1 MEMIQDVLSV
11 WTKLYSIMKE
21 NKLIMYEK
29 LDMFSKTMS
38 MGGGIIGI
46 LSHFNAEKRIPV
58 PILPPEGSEHV
69 VACGGEWRRAVD
81 RRRRVYRA
89 FREEQT
95 AGSPPEAAA
104 A

>member
-1 MEMIQDVLSV
+1 MEVIQDVLSV

-38 MGGGIIGI
+38 MGQGIIGI
-46 LSHFNAEKRIPV
+46 LSHFNAENRIPV
-58 PILPPEGSEHV
+58 PILTPEGSEHV
-69 VACGGEWRRAVD
+69 TACGGEWRKAVD
-81 RRRRVYRA
+81 RRGRVYRA

-95 AGSPPEAAA
+95 AGSPPEAGAA
-104 A
+104 

>member
-1 MEMIQDVLSV
+1 
-11 WTKLYSIMKE
+11 
-21 NKLIMYEK
+21 MYEK

-38 MGGGIIGI
+38 MGEGIIGI
-46 LSHFNAEKRIPV
+46 LSHFNAENRIPV
-58 PILPPEGSEHV
+58 PILPLEGSEHV

-81 RRRRVYRA
+81 RRGQVYKA
-89 FREEQT
+89 FWEEQI